1 MTNNSIFGGASLAD
15 SSVAVAPSSLSG
27 AYNKRVCGSLHSPK
41 LPCRATSH
49 TRWPLCEMPESIII
63 CYLIKEVYAND

>member
-1 MTNNSIFGGASLAD
+1 MTNNSIFGGAPLAD

-41 LPCRATSH
+41 PFATLRALH
-49 TRWPLCEMPESIII
+49 TRQTLSEIALLGGDE
-63 CYLIKEVYAND
+63 